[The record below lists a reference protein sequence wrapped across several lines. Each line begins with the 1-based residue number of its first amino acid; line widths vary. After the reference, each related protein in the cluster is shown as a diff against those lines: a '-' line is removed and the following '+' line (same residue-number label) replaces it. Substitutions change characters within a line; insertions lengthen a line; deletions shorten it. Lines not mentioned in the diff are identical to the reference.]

1 MKTKTSITTWARVL
15 ALLLKGQPEAV
26 QKKIILRLQEQL
38 KRKKKDYLLPKIL
51 ETADKYAAQK
61 DKITLILARDAD
73 GGTKEALEQV
83 LKAVLGREKNIELKI
98 DDSIIGGFVA
108 RTDNYLI
115 DASVKKYLN
124 QLKAISLG
132 EI

>member
-1 MKTKTSITTWARVL
+1 MKTKTVITTWARVL
-15 ALLLKGQPEAV
+15 VLLTKGQPETAK
-26 QKKIILRLQEQL
+26 KKITLRLKEQL

-51 ETADKYAAQK
+51 ETADKYAARQE
-61 DKITLILARDAD
+61 KITLVLARETESQ
-73 GGTKEALEQV
+73 TKEMLEQR
-83 LKAVLGREKNIELKI
+83 LKASLGKEKIELKI

-108 RTDNYLI
+108 RTEDCLI

-124 QLKAISLG
+124 QLKKISLG

>member
-1 MKTKTSITTWARVL
+1 MKTKTTITTWARVL
-15 ALLLKGQPEAV
+15 VLLTKGQSENA
-26 QKKIILRLQEQL
+26 KKNIILRLQEQL

-51 ETADKYAAQK
+51 ETAEKYLAQAE
-61 DKITLILARDAD
+61 KITLVLARETDSA
-73 GGTKEALEQV
+73 TKDM
-83 LKAVLGREKNIELKI
+83 LGKKLIASLGEGKKIELRI

-108 RTDNYLI
+108 RTEDYLI

-124 QLKAISLG
+124 QLKRISLE